1 MHRIENK
8 YYKNLENNVHKNDR
22 YFQINNFKSNYNNI
36 CNNNNYNND
45 IIYIFFDNII
55 IHKMTDK

>member
-45 IIYIFFDNII
+45 IIYIII
-55 IHKMTDK
+55 YKMTDK